1 MISSKNDGKV
11 FCVLEPWMTT
21 ELALAGYDLLV
32 FAYIHS
38 ITQGGKK
45 TFYASAEAIS
55 KKWFGDE
62 SKVRTI
68 KTSLSALIQRG
79 YLECYKGEVSGR
91 IRNIY
96 TSRATDILTQIRNGM
111 AVPSARKKRRNAPNS
126 GTLPPTNNISTR
138 GTVPP
143 NDSGSQTIS
152 DSGTVPPNVK
162 DVPYHYDG
170 GTVPPNNSGTQTIS
184 DSGTVPRQI
193 YIIKKI
199 YEKYSLSKG
208 VEIDTQEEQQNFKII
223 FFFRNAQI
231 PEKEVNK
238 FVAYNIR
245 KDWGHGEM
253 LTHDKRIVCA
263 ENDWTIDDGARIDNN
278 LLEFLRVMYCWG
290 RKNNIEGVECLL
302 DTHISGRAL
311 DKNTY
316 FIKCPEIVKVWL
328 ERQKETLR
336 NAMHKC
342 LKTKALYY
350 E

>member
-32 FAYIHS
+32 FAYIYS
-38 ITQGGKK
+38 ITKDGQKA
-45 TFYASAEAIS
+45 FHASAESIS
-55 KKWFGDE
+55 RKWFGNE
-62 SKVRTI
+62 SKARTI
-68 KTSLSALIQRG
+68 KTCLLALTQRG
-79 YLECYKGEVSGR
+79 YLECSKGEVGGR

-96 TSRATDILTQIRNGM
+96 TSKGKDILRLIRNGM
-111 AVPSARKKRRNAPNS
+111 AVPSAPKKRRNA
-126 GTLPPTNNISTR
+126 TN
-138 GTVPP
+138 
-143 NDSGSQTIS
+143 
-152 DSGTVPPNVK
+152 SGTVPPTKDISTSGTVPPTVK

-193 YIIKKI
+193 YMIEKI

-208 VEIDTQEEQQNFKII
+208 VEINTQEEQQNFRII
-223 FFFRNAQI
+223 FFFRNAQF

-263 ENDWTIDDGARIDNN
+263 ENDWTIDDGARIDDK
-278 LLEFLRVMYCWG
+278 LLDFLRNMYCWG
-290 RKNNIEGVECLL
+290 RNNNIEGVECLL
-302 DTHISGRAL
+302 DTHISGRSL
-311 DKNTY
+311 DDNY
-316 FIKCPEIVKVWL
+316 YIKCPESVKIWL
-328 ERQKETLR
+328 EGQKDILR
-336 NAMHKC
+336 RAMHQC
-342 LKTKALYY
+342 LKTKKLFY